1 MAYQLSLSPSEV
13 IRLADGASIPTDAAN
28 ADYAA
33 FLKWQADGN
42 TPLPAD
48 LSPSSDPRLVADEG
62 ERTAC
67 RLDSAIMTLVNQTRA
82 EWVSWARTNFPSLSQ
97 PEQTKL
103 GNLFWVVAIGVRK
116 HLR

>member
-1 MAYQLSLSPSEV
+1 MTPWKY
-13 IRLADGASIPTDAAN
+13 TDATRTVCNRTLDDGREQSTLVSALSVE
-28 ADYAA
+28 DRAA
-33 FLKWQADGN
+33 ILDPDPPTAVQQREVVDIAEREALKSDG
-42 TPLPAD
+42 PL
-48 LSPSSDPRLVADEG
+48 
-62 ERTAC
+62 
-67 RLDSAIMTLVNQTRA
+67 MTLVNQTRA